1 MSAAALALWVAL
13 GVAAAIA
20 ALPVIL
26 TVILTVGIVLAWLR
40 RALFFAR
47 HGGAQP
53 PRRLPFAVSLLRE
66 LWAQLQIVGWSL
78 LRKGQRLPTPGG
90 DPPVVLIHG
99 LMANGTS
106 MWALQRALHA
116 AGRNTGAPHLGGALR
131 PIAAYAERLAAFLE
145 RSAGPVDIVCHSLGG
160 IILRAC
166 LEKHAE
172 LRPRIRRVVTVASPH
187 HGSGAARWLPI
198 PEARA
203 LVPGGAFITALPSL
217 RALLPGARI
226 TTFAS
231 RHDCV
236 VYPHTTSQ
244 VDQATNHELDDVMH
258 AELIVDPGV
267 VRRVV
272 DAVIDE
278 ST

>member
-1 MSAAALALWVAL
+1 MSVGTLALWIALSAAAAV
-13 GVAAAIA
+13 A
-20 ALPVIL
+20 ALPVTLTLGIL
-26 TVILTVGIVLAWLR
+26 LAWVR

-47 HGGAQP
+47 HGGGQA
-53 PRRLPFAVSLLRE
+53 PRHLPFTVALVRE

-78 LRKGQRLPTPGG
+78 LRRGRGLPTPGG
-90 DPPVVLIHG
+90 EPPVVLIHG

-116 AGRNTGAPHLGGALR
+116 AGRNTSAPHLGGALR
-131 PIAAYAERLAAFLE
+131 PIASYAERLATFLG
-145 RSAGPVDIVCHSLGG
+145 RSVGPVDVVCHSLGG

-217 RALLPGARI
+217 RALLPTARI

-231 RHDCV
+231 RHDCI
-236 VYPHTTSQ
+236 VYPHTTSR
-244 VDQATNHELDDVMH
+244 VDNATNHELDDVMH
-258 AELIVDPGV
+258 AELIVDKRV
-267 VRRVV
+267 VGRVV
-272 DAVIDE
+272 DALTGEE
-278 ST
+278 S